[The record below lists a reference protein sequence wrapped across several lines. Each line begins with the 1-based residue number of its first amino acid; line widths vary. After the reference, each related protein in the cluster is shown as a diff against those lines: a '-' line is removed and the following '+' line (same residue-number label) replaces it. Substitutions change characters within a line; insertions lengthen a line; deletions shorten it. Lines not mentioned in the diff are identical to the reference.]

1 MTVKTTYNKEIGET
15 NHILDFGTCVSL
27 TSTTEEHNE
36 FILSDFY
43 RAVEWLLS
51 KGYDEYRELESN
63 TINPCQQ
70 NAFIPLR
77 VYRVLKNGHYK
88 TFKIYARCFGGICI
102 TETV

>member
-1 MTVKTTYNKEIGET
+1 MTIKTTFDKETNEA
-15 NHILDFGTCVSL
+15 NHILDFGTVNFATGEEGNEL
-27 TSTTEEHNE
+27 T
-36 FILSDFY
+36 LKDFY
-43 RAVEWLLS
+43 KAVDWLLS

-63 TINPCQQ
+63 TINPNQQ

>member
-1 MTVKTTYNKEIGET
+1 MTVTTTFNKEINEA
-15 NHILDFGTCVSL
+15 NHILDFGTVNFHIEEENEL
-27 TSTTEEHNE
+27 T
-36 FILSDFY
+36 LKDFY
-43 RAVEWLLS
+43 KAVEWLLS

-88 TFKIYARCFGGICI
+88 IFKIYARCFGGIYI
-102 TETV
+102 TETT